1 MKRKH
6 TEELKSYEEL
16 KKCKIELQLEF
27 LKLKN
32 RKMALEKNAFG
43 KEAWGQTIR
52 SNIQVLSK

>member
-27 LKLKN
+27 LKLKDS
-32 RKMALEKNAFG
+32 KMALEIMHLEKKLG
-43 KEAWGQTIR
+43 VR
-52 SNIQVLSK
+52 P